1 MVGAN
6 LGTGTYPSPAP
17 QPQNQGQHERLRR
30 AQGSQVGG
38 GLKSV
43 FISCTDL
50 ADEAAVGKNLRL
62 FTWIRSQY
70 GSPCGPFIIGLIVI

>member
-1 MVGAN
+1 MVRAS

-17 QPQNQGQHERLRR
+17 QPQNQRQHERLRR

-43 FISCTDL
+43 FITCTDL
-50 ADEAAVGKNLRL
+50 ADEATVGKQV
-62 FTWIRSQY
+62 IQY
-70 GSPCGPFIIGLIVI
+70 GVDMGACVARLLSS